1 MSMAGETVLIID
13 DSIAIASLL
22 ANEILPHAGY
32 RTAVSLSG
40 GEGLAVVRK
49 TQPDLILCDLE
60 MPDMN
65 GLEVLRSLRSEGLNI
80 PSVMMTAFGS
90 EAIAAQ
96 ALRIGVKDYIIKP
109 FTTEEILA
117 AVDNALAESRLRM
130 ELEQA
135 TRTLKDQQQIL
146 TILRALSQAASSGLG
161 PQALMGRIVLAAVY
175 GQDAQGGFL
184 AEHDRT
190 DHLVIRAAVHL
201 PQWVGKRIRVTEDST
216 LSRALRT
223 QRLSHAR
230 DQGGHWYYAPL
241 IKNEA
246 TIGLLGIYSRKE
258 KSKDDVELICSTLA
272 GYCICVIENWSL
284 SGRPDMGNK
293 DVSGP

>member
-1 MSMAGETVLIID
+1 MAGETVLIID

-40 GEGLAVVRK
+40 REGLQAARR
-49 TQPDLILCDLE
+49 TAPDLILCDLE

-65 GLEVLRSLRSEGLNI
+65 GLDVLRSLRNDGHDI

-117 AVDNALAESRLRM
+117 AVDNALAENRLR
-130 ELEQA
+130 LQLDKA
-135 TRTLKDQQQIL
+135 TETIKGYVQIL
-146 TILRALSQAASSGLG
+146 SILRALSQAISAGLE

-175 GQDAQGGFL
+175 SQGAQGGFL
-184 AEHDRT
+184 AECDRSEW
-190 DHLVIRAAVHL
+190 LVIRAAVHFS
-201 PQWVGKRIRVTEDST
+201 QWEGRRISIAGESH
-216 LSRALRT
+216 LGRALRT
-223 QRLSHAR
+223 HQITQSR
-230 DQGGHWYYAPL
+230 DRGGYWTFAPL
-241 IKNEA
+241 MKQSLP
-246 TIGLLGIYSRKE
+246 IGLLATLSKE
-258 KSKDDVELICSTLA
+258 PRSLSDVESLYSVLA
-272 GYCICVIENWSL
+272 GFGVCVLENWR
-284 SGRPDMGNK
+284 SGSGQTTAGREEEARP
-293 DVSGP
+293 